1 MKIPAL
7 VGHRGYPRHY
17 PENTLVGF
25 AAAIRAGAAYIETD
39 VQLSADQVPML
50 FHDRTLTRVCGAS
63 GAIHDYTAEQLT
75 QFPAREFERFGYKFA
90 HEPIPTLAQF
100 VAWLA
105 QRPQVTA
112 FIEIKRVSVA
122 RFGHAIVLSRVLRDL
137 KPVSRQCILISYSL
151 ETLLHARRQGWP
163 RVGAVIERWRERN
176 QPIVK
181 ELRPEYLFCDVNGLP
196 RFGRLK
202 VHGAQL
208 AVYEVADAPL
218 ALRLSRRGVQLIETF
233 AIGELRAQLELL
245 TAQ

>member
-25 AAAIRAGAAYIETD
+25 EAAIRAGALYVETD
-39 VQLSADQVPML
+39 VQLSADQVPVL
-50 FHDRTLTRVCGAS
+50 FHDRTLMRVCGAA
-63 GAIHDYTAEQLT
+63 GAIHDHTAEQLK
-75 QFPAREFERFGYKFA
+75 QFRAREFERFGYKFT

-105 QRPQVTA
+105 QHPQVTA
-112 FIEIKRVSVA
+112 FVEIKRVTVE
-122 RFGHAIVLSRVLRDL
+122 RFGHAPVLSRVLRDL
-137 KPVSRQCILISYSL
+137 KPVLKQCVLISYSL
-151 ETLLHARRQGWP
+151 ETLLHARHQSWP
-163 RVGAVIERWRERN
+163 RVGAVIDRWHERS
-176 QPIVK
+176 QPIIK

-196 RFGRLK
+196 RFGRLGL
-202 VHGAQL
+202 HGAQL